1 MTRLRVLLARLL
13 GTLTGRR
20 REDELREELETH
32 FELLAEEH
40 RRRGLSDAEA
50 RLAARR
56 ELGGIA
62 QTREAFR
69 ETRILPGVD
78 ALRQD
83 VRFAWRALR
92 RDRAT
97 TLTALAL
104 LTIGVS
110 STVVLADVVDRLLVR
125 PPTHVDDPSRVRR
138 IYHSTIG
145 GDGSAGLLTSNFVT
159 IQRLGAGISGEIEAI
174 AAYQHERIGSGRGL
188 DASRFEAIDFSE
200 SYFDVLGIKPWLGVL
215 PTARRASDPGA
226 VVISHALWRQR
237 FGGVPDVIGRPL
249 RLGQRTHTIVAVTP
263 RGFAG
268 IDDEPVDIW
277 VPLEARQRHGN
288 DWRTGTHYFGL
299 RALVRLKPGVERA
312 RAEAH
317 ASDVFNVVQRIDRP
331 AELDKDARILFGPL
345 PPGQSPSSSTQ
356 TQVLLAI
363 SVVAGLVLLMACGN
377 VANLL
382 ILTGLRRTAELSLK
396 AALGAGRGRL
406 LREVFLQAV
415 LLAGAAGVAALGL
428 VITVGTVV
436 RRTFLPPTAATIA
449 PMDGRLTL
457 LTVLICA
464 VVALLLGSVPALR
477 LTAVRPLVPGK
488 AVRSTSPSRLLET
501 FVALQ
506 VALAVPLLV
515 GTLLFA
521 ISFWKILHVDLG
533 LDLGPVVVVKADMAD
548 DGRPAEQ
555 HVVHRRIQERL
566 ATLPGVAMTAV
577 VQSTPMHGG
586 LAMGFDVPGFAPPSG
601 RYSMPM
607 MNAVDASY
615 IDLMGM
621 RVIAGRG
628 LSDADNR
635 PGAPPVVVVNEA
647 VAKRFWHGAWP
658 IGRCIVVAGRPCTQ
672 VVGIVAKASPWAF
685 VRGGPA
691 GVDVGQMLF
700 PLEAFLDFNKDRTV
714 LVRTAGDPRTMVS
727 RLRSEAQAARGDLP
741 YVDAFPLDDVLE
753 FELKPLRLGWSIF
766 LGLSALALAIAVA
779 GLAVVTAHG
788 VTRRTR
794 EMGIRLVLGAEP
806 SDLVRLMARRTLIAM
821 SIGLAA
827 GLVLAYTGAALL
839 KAVLFEVAPGDPR
852 VFAGAT
858 AVLLLVG
865 GIAAWIPA
873 RRTSRIQPSAALRFE

>member
-13 GTLTGRR
+13 GTLTGRQ
-20 REDELREELETH
+20 REDDLREELETH
-32 FELLAEEH
+32 LELLTDEH
-40 RRRGLSDAEA
+40 RRRGLSDGEA

-56 ELGGIA
+56 ELGGVA
-62 QTREAFR
+62 QTRETFR
-69 ETRILPGVD
+69 DTRILPGID

-83 VRFAWRALR
+83 LRFAWRALM
-92 RDRAT
+92 RDRGT
-97 TLTALAL
+97 TFAAITL
-104 LTIGVS
+104 LTVGVS
-110 STVVLADVVDRLLVR
+110 STVVLADVVDRLLLR

-138 IYHSTIG
+138 IYASRAN
-145 GDGSAGLLTSNFVT
+145 GDGRASLLTSNYVT
-159 IQRLGAGISGEIEAI
+159 IERLGAGIKGEIEAI
-174 AAYQHERIGSGRGL
+174 AAYQHERIGSGHGA
-188 DASRFEAIDFSE
+188 DASRFEAIDFGE
-200 SYFDVLGIKPWLGVL
+200 AYFDVLGVRPALGQF

-226 VVISHALWRQR
+226 VVISHALWQQR
-237 FGGVPDVIGRPL
+237 FGGTADVLGKSL
-249 RLGQRTHTIVAVTP
+249 RLGQQTHTIVAVAP

-268 IDDEPVDIW
+268 VDDDPVDVW
-277 VPLEARQRHGN
+277 VPLEARQRIK
-288 DWRTGTHYFGL
+288 DWRTGTHYFGP

-312 RAEAH
+312 RVEAH
-317 ASDVFNVVQRIDRP
+317 ASDVFNVAQRIDRP
-331 AELDKDARILFGPL
+331 AGIDEDARLLFGPL
-345 PPGQSPSSSTQ
+345 PPGQSPSNSTQ
-356 TQVLLAI
+356 TQVLLAVA
-363 SVVAGLVLLMACGN
+363 VVASLVLLMACGN

-415 LLAGAAGVAALGL
+415 LLASVAGVAALGL
-428 VITVGTVV
+428 VISVGAVV

-449 PMDGRLTL
+449 PMDARLVL

-464 VVALLLGSVPALR
+464 VVALVLGSVPALR
-477 LTAVRPLVPGK
+477 LTSMRVLVPGK
-488 AVRSTSPSRLLET
+488 AVRATNPARLLEI

-521 ISFWKILHVDLG
+521 ISFWKIAHVDLG
-533 LDLGPVVVVKADMAD
+533 LDLGRVVVVKADMAD
-548 DGRPAEQ
+548 DGRPTEQ

-566 ATLPGVAMTAV
+566 AALPGVTQTAV
-577 VQSTPMHGG
+577 VQSTPLHGG
-586 LAMGFDVPGFAPPSG
+586 LATVFEVPGFDPPAG
-601 RYSMPM
+601 RFSMPM

-628 LSDADNR
+628 LSDGDNR

-647 VAKRFWHGAWP
+647 VAQRFWHGTSP
-658 IGRCIVVAGRPCTQ
+658 LGRCIVVARRPCTQ
-672 VVGIVAKASPWAF
+672 VVGIVAKASPWAM

-691 GVDVGQMLF
+691 GADAGQMLF
-700 PLEAFLDFNKDRTV
+700 PLETFLDFNSERTV
-714 LVRTAGDPRTMVS
+714 LVRTAGAPRAMLS
-727 RLRSEAQAARGDLP
+727 RLRSEAQALRGDLP
-741 YVDAFPLDDVLE
+741 YVNAFPLDDVLE

-766 LGLSALALAIAVA
+766 LGLSALALIIAIA
-779 GLAVVTAHG
+779 GLVVVTAHG

-806 SDLVRLMARRTLIAM
+806 GDLVRLMVRRTLIAM

-827 GLVLAYTGAALL
+827 GAVLAYTGAGLL
-839 KAVLFEVAPGDPR
+839 KTVLFGIEPGDPR
-852 VFAGAT
+852 IFVAAT
-858 AVLLLVG
+858 VVLLLVG

-873 RRTSRIQPSAALRFE
+873 RRTGRIEPSAALRFE

>member
-1 MTRLRVLLARLL
+1 VTRLRVLLARLL
-13 GTLTGRR
+13 GTLSGRR

-32 FELLAEEH
+32 LELLADEH

-56 ELGGIA
+56 ELGGVA

-69 ETRILPGVD
+69 DTRVLPGID

-83 VRFAWRALR
+83 ARFAWRALM
-92 RDRAT
+92 RDRGT
-97 TLTALAL
+97 TFAAIAL

-110 STVVLADVVDRLLVR
+110 STVVLADVVDRLLLR

-138 IYHSTIG
+138 IYSSLVD
-145 GDGSAGLLTSNFVT
+145 GDGRATLLTSNYVT
-159 IQRLGAGISGEIEAI
+159 MERLAAGIGSEIEAL
-174 AAYQHERIGSGRGL
+174 ATYQHERIGSGHG
-188 DASRFEAIDFSE
+188 ANANRFEAIDFGE
-200 SYFDVLGIKPWLGVL
+200 AYFDVLGIRPSLGVF
-215 PTARRASDPGA
+215 PTARRATDPGA
-226 VVISHALWRQR
+226 VVISHALWQQR
-237 FGGVPDVIGRPL
+237 FGGAADVLGKSL
-249 RLGQRTHTIVAVTP
+249 RLGQRTHTIVAVAP

-268 IDDEPVDIW
+268 IDYDPVDVW
-277 VPLEARQRHGN
+277 VPLEARQRIK

-299 RALVRLKPGVERA
+299 RALVRLTPGVDRES
-312 RAEAH
+312 AEAH
-317 ASDVFNVVQRIDRP
+317 ASQVFNVVQRIDRP
-331 AELDKDARILFGPL
+331 RGIDKDARILFGPL
-345 PPGQSPSSSTQ
+345 PPGQSPSNSTQ
-356 TQVLLAI
+356 TQVLLAVA
-363 SVVAGLVLLMACGN
+363 VVAALVLLMACGN

-415 LLAGAAGVAALGL
+415 LLAGVAGVAALGL

-436 RRTFLPPTAATIA
+436 RRTFLPPTAATIS
-449 PMDGRLTL
+449 PMDARLIL
-457 LTVLICA
+457 LTVLFCA

-477 LTAVRPLVPGK
+477 LTSLRALVPGK
-488 AVRSTSPSRLLET
+488 GVRATNPSRLLEG

-521 ISFWKILHVDLG
+521 VSFWKIANVDLG
-533 LDLGPVVVVKADMAD
+533 FDLGRVVVVKADMAD

-555 HVVHRRIQERL
+555 HAVHRRIQERV

-586 LAMGFDVPGFAPPSG
+586 LSTVFEVPGFEHPPG
-601 RYSMPM
+601 GFSMPM

-628 LSDADNR
+628 LSEADNR
-635 PGAPPVVVVNEA
+635 PGAPPVVVVNEG
-647 VAKRFWHGAWP
+647 VAKRFWRGASP
-658 IGRCIVVAGRPCTQ
+658 IGRCIVLAGRTCTQ
-672 VVGIVAKASPWAF
+672 VVGIVAKASPWASI
-685 VRGGPA
+685 RGGPA
-691 GVDVGQMLF
+691 GADVGQMLL
-700 PLEAFLDFNKDRTV
+700 PLEAFPDFNTDRTV
-714 LVRTAGDPRTMVS
+714 LVRTAGNPRALLPL
-727 RLRSEAQAARGDLP
+727 LRSEAQAARGDLP

-766 LGLSALALAIAVA
+766 LGLSALALVIAIA

-806 SDLVRLMARRTLIAM
+806 GDLVRLMARRTLVAM
-821 SIGLAA
+821 AIGLAA
-827 GLVLAYTGAALL
+827 GAVLAYAGAGLL
-839 KAVLFEVAPGDPR
+839 KTVLFGIEPGDPR
-852 VFAGAT
+852 IFAA
-858 AVLLLVG
+858 AVMVLFLVG

-873 RRTSRIQPSAALRFE
+873 RRTGRIEPSAALRIE

>member
-1 MTRLRVLLARLL
+1 VTRLRVLLARLL

-32 FELLAEEH
+32 LELLADEH
-40 RRRGLSDAEA
+40 RRRGLSDAQA

-69 ETRILPGVD
+69 DARILPGIE

-83 VRFAWRALR
+83 ARFAWRALM
-92 RDRAT
+92 RDRGT
-97 TLTALAL
+97 TFAAIAL
-104 LTIGVS
+104 LTVGVS
-110 STVVLADVVDRLLVR
+110 STVVLGDVVDRLLLR

-138 IYHSTIG
+138 IYSSTID
-145 GDGSAGLLTSNFVT
+145 GDGRASLLTSNFVT

-200 SYFDVLGIKPWLGVL
+200 SYFDVLGIKPWLGAF
-215 PTARRASDPGA
+215 PTARRVSDPGA
-226 VVISHALWRQR
+226 VVISHALWQRQ
-237 FGGVPDVIGRPL
+237 FGGARDVIGRPL
-249 RLGQRTHTIVAVTP
+249 RLGQRTHTVVAVAP

-268 IDDEPVDIW
+268 IDYDPVDVW
-277 VPLEARQRHGN
+277 VPLEARQSIE

-299 RALVRLKPGVERA
+299 RALVRLKAGVDRA
-312 RAEAH
+312 RAEAR
-317 ASDVFNVVQRIDRP
+317 ASQVFNVVQRIDRP
-331 AELDKDARILFGPL
+331 VGMDKDARILFGPL

-363 SVVAGLVLLMACGN
+363 SLVAGLVLLMACGN

-415 LLAGAAGVAALGL
+415 LLAGGAGLAALGL

-449 PMDGRLTL
+449 AMDGRLTL
-457 LTVLICA
+457 LTVLVCA

-477 LTAVRPLVPGK
+477 LTSMRVLVPGK
-488 AVRSTSPSRLLET
+488 AARATNPSRLLEA

-521 ISFWKILHVDLG
+521 ISFWKIVHVDLG
-533 LDLGPVVVVKADMAD
+533 LHLGRVVVVKADMAD
-548 DGRPAEQ
+548 DGRSAEQ

-586 LAMGFDVPGFAPPSG
+586 LSTSFEVPGFEPPPG
-601 RYSMPM
+601 RFSMPM

-647 VAKRFWHGAWP
+647 VAKRFWSGASP
-658 IGRCIVVAGRPCTQ
+658 IGRCIVVARRPCTQ
-672 VVGIVAKASPWAF
+672 VVGIVAKASPWANL
-685 VRGGPA
+685 RGGP
-691 GVDVGQMLF
+691 VGADGGQLLL
-700 PLEAFLDFNKDRTV
+700 PLEAFLDFNTDRTV
-714 LVRTAGDPRTMVS
+714 LVRTAGDPRGMLS

-753 FELKPLRLGWSIF
+753 FQLKPLRLGWSIF
-766 LGLSALALAIAVA
+766 LGLSALALAIAIA

-806 SDLVRLMARRTLIAM
+806 GDLVRLMARRTLIAM
-821 SIGLAA
+821 SLGLAA
-827 GLVLAYTGAALL
+827 GAVMAYAGAALL
-839 KAVLFEVAPGDPR
+839 KAVLFGIEPGDPR
-852 VFAGAT
+852 IFAAAT

-865 GIAAWIPA
+865 GVAAWIPA
-873 RRTSRIQPSAALRFE
+873 RRTSRIEPSAALRFE